1 MTESLAE
8 LVSRVSAFERRSVP
22 EESRFGHPRALS
34 EKVDPG
40 SGRLREFFGSTVIA
54 ALSQRDCPWIGALR
68 DDLHRRMG
76 HALAEPLHLST
87 MHPTICDLRSSVD
100 VAEVSGAV
108 FQTLDAVEGL
118 VAQAKGTGAI
128 RWKAHAVFNLMNTS
142 VALGLVPAT
151 EEDHE
156 RMVRLRR
163 LFESFTGDAP
173 YTPPM

>member
-1 MTESLAE
+1 MRGADDSNGGFYHGIIGTLQITGIASAISIPLGLFTAIF
-8 LVSRVSAFERRSVP
+8 LVEYNGGWVA
-22 EESRFGHPRALS
+22 RAVTFL
-34 EKVDPG
+34 
-40 SGRLREFFGSTVIA
+40 
-54 ALSQRDCPWIGALR
+54 
-68 DDLHRRMG
+68 
-76 HALAEPLHLST
+76 
-87 MHPTICDLRSSVD
+87 VD
-100 VAEVSGAV
+100 VMTGIPSIVAGLFAYSV

-173 YTPPM
+173 YTPM